1 MQQLRGKTLH
11 VSYPGDSSSDYT
23 LVTRDD
29 NGQKTGSVV
38 AFMNEIAAKGG
49 FFYELHNVSEAS
61 TDWSARNAGGSSWTA
76 CVHEVALGETDI
88 CIGNF
93 WVTIQRLQLATFTSS
108 LYNDEWKLVVRE
120 EESSGLWLEA
130 KELYEHMKT
139 PAKPFTR
146 SA

>member
-1 MQQLRGKTLH
+1 MQLLSRFARAR
-11 VSYPGDSSSDYT
+11 
-23 LVTRDD
+23 VTDPK
-29 NGQKTGSVV
+29 G
-38 AFMNEIAAKGG
+38 AF
-49 FFYELHNVSEAS
+49 S
-61 TDWSARNAGGSSWTA
+61 
-76 CVHEVALGETDI
+76 I